1 MGTLLVTKSVFGSG
15 AVFRG
20 KISKVKAVDIYGE
33 VHADMELDKLV
44 LEEGAILK
52 GDVHVGLGVMAGSFA
67 GSLQA
72 RSIWVMKTASL
83 FGEIEY
89 AALQMDRGAA
99 LNCRIKHNWDINSQP
114 LNHYEGGD
122 IPPEPSLSRKV
133 PSDSSFEITASNKKS
148 KEKHH
153 HE

>member
-15 AVFRG
+15 AIFRG
-20 KISKVKAVDIYGE
+20 KISKVGAVDIHGE
-33 VHADMELDKLV
+33 VHADMKLDKLV
-44 LEEGAILK
+44 LEEGAILR
-52 GDVHVGLGVMAGSFA
+52 GDVRVGLGVMAGSFA

-114 LNHYEGGD
+114 SNLSEGGD
-122 IPPEPSLSRKV
+122 ILTEPSLSRKV
-133 PSDSSFEITASNKKS
+133 PSDNSFKARLSETES

>member
-1 MGTLLVTKSVFGSG
+1 MGALLVSKSVFGSG

-20 KISKVKAVDIYGE
+20 KIHKVGAVDIHGE
-33 VHADMELDKLV
+33 VHADMELEKLV
-44 LEEGAILK
+44 LEKGAILK
-52 GDVHVGLGVMAGSFA
+52 GNVLVGLGVIAGSFD

-72 RSIWVMKTASL
+72 HSIWVMETASL
-83 FGEIEY
+83 LGEIEY

-114 LNHYEGGD
+114 PNLFEGRD
-122 IPPEPSLSRKV
+122 ILAEPSLSRKV
-133 PSDSSFEITASNKKS
+133 PSDNSFELSASEKKS

>member
-20 KISKVKAVDIYGE
+20 KISKVGAVDIHGE
-33 VHADMELDKLV
+33 VHADMKLDKLV
-44 LEEGAILK
+44 LKEGAILK
-52 GDVHVGLGVMAGSFA
+52 GDVRVSLGVMAGSFT

-72 RSIWVMKTASL
+72 HSIWVMKTASL
-83 FGEIEY
+83 LGEIEY

-99 LNCRIKHNWDINSQP
+99 LNCRIKHNWDLNSQSAN
-114 LNHYEGGD
+114 LHEGED
-122 IPPEPSLSRKV
+122 ILPELSLTREV
-133 PSDSSFEITASNKKS
+133 PSDNSFEVRASKKNS

-153 HE
+153 YE

>member
-1 MGTLLVTKSVFGSG
+1 MGALLVTKSVFGSG

-20 KISKVKAVDIYGE
+20 KIQKVGAVDIHGE
-33 VHADMELDKLV
+33 VHADIELDKLV

-52 GDVHVGLGVMAGSFA
+52 GDVRVGLGVIAGSFT

-72 RSIWVMKTASL
+72 HSIWVMKTASL
-83 FGEIEY
+83 LGEIEY

-99 LNCRIKHNWDINSQP
+99 LNCRIKHNWNINSQP
-114 LNHYEGGD
+114 PNLYEGGD
-122 IPPEPSLSRKV
+122 ILAEPSLSRKV
-133 PSDSSFEITASNKKS
+133 PSDNSFEVRASEKKS

>member
-1 MGTLLVTKSVFGSG
+1 MGAVLATKSVFGSG

-20 KISKVKAVDIYGE
+20 KISKVGAVDIHGE

-44 LEEGAILK
+44 LEEGATLE
-52 GDVHVGLGVMAGSFA
+52 GDVCVGLGVIAGSFT

-83 FGEIEY
+83 LGEIEY

-99 LNCRIKHNWDINSQP
+99 LNCRIKHNWNINSQP
-114 LNHYEGGD
+114 PNLYEGGD
-122 IPPEPSLSRKV
+122 ILAEPSLSREV
-133 PSDSSFEITASNKKS
+133 PSDNSFEVSASKKKS

>member
-1 MGTLLVTKSVFGSG
+1 MGTLLATKSVFGSG

-20 KISKVKAVDIYGE
+20 KISKVGAVDIHGE
-33 VHADMELDKLV
+33 VHADMELDKLF
-44 LEEGAILK
+44 LEKGAVLK
-52 GDVHVGLGVMAGSFA
+52 GDVRVGLGVMAGSFA

-72 RSIWVMKTASL
+72 HSVWVMKTASL
-83 FGEIEY
+83 LGEIEY

-99 LNCRIKHNWDINSQP
+99 LNCRIKHNWDINSQSP
-114 LNHYEGGD
+114 NLHEGED
-122 IPPEPSLSRKV
+122 ILPEPSLSRKV
-133 PSDSSFEITASNKKS
+133 PSDNSFEVSANEKKS